1 MRKYRRARNVE
12 ISIAFGARVC
22 YICVVAPRARQ
33 KGVLID
39 GFVPRIGSGGQLG
52 VAR

>member
-1 MRKYRRARNVE
+1 VE
-12 ISIAFGARVC
+12 ISIAFGAAVC

-33 KGVLID
+33 KGELID
-39 GFVPRIGSGGQLG
+39 RFVPRIDSGGQLG